1 MHVPGFQ
8 TTLRELTRRN
18 VPTLKRC
25 PPFAGRV
32 SQVWP
37 LDDLDGYV
45 ERLAALPAYVC
56 HQLLPVFTAALNAH
70 ADEIDPVAFMDH
82 LSTESAEPG
91 LAFVQRV
98 VVVRHLKAF
107 FAAQYRLA
115 YERAG
120 MGAMEAESQDEEC

>member
-8 TTLRELTRRN
+8 TTLRELTRCN

-25 PPFAGRV
+25 PPFAGRA
-32 SQVWP
+32 SQIRP

-70 ADEIDPVAFMDH
+70 ADKIDVVAFMAH
-82 LSTESAEPG
+82 LSAEPG
-91 LAFVQRV
+91 DSTQRV

-107 FAAQYRLA
+107 FSDQYRLA
-115 YERAG
+115 YERTGMAG
-120 MGAMEAESQDEEC
+120 MEPESQAEAY